1 MTIMPVVLGSYIE
14 GLKTHD
20 VERVSRAV
28 ADDLAFI
35 SPGRTLGKEQFLA
48 MLRAMYT
55 AFPDWHYEH
64 GEPEYRNGVIAV
76 KYRQGG
82 VHTGILALPGLDP
95 IQPTGKTVTIPEHY
109 FFYRLHGE
117 KIIEI
122 RPDPVPGCAPGGI
135 LEQLGVKV
143 VL

>member
-1 MTIMPVVLGSYIE
+1 MPEFPEVLASYIE
-14 GLKTHD
+14 GLKAHD
-20 VERVSRAV
+20 VERVGRAV
-28 ADDLAFI
+28 ADDVAFI
-35 SPGRTLGKEQFLA
+35 SPSRTLGKDQFLA
-48 MLRAMYT
+48 MLRAIYT

-64 GEPEYRNGVIAV
+64 GGPEYRAGVIAV

-82 VHTGILALPGLDP
+82 VHTGVLALPGLEP

-109 FFYRLHGE
+109 FFYKLRGE
-117 KIIEI
+117 EIVEI
-122 RPDPVPGCAPGGI
+122 RPDPVPGGAPGGI